1 MYSISMKK
9 NKGKTNEISEL
20 DGFLMSSRNKMFNI
34 NGSDINKII
43 IIDRTLAYPLASRK
57 ALSKYERLLS
67 KLTDLLIDDDDSGD
81 SLREALNQI
90 EKFRLE
96 IKNKY
101 RKFLKQKELEM
112 MSKKLVVLQKEAN
125 RRLMEIQES
134 YLEMTNNNKRSK

>member
-1 MYSISMKK
+1 MYSISKKK
-9 NKGKTNEISEL
+9 NKGKANEMSEL
-20 DGFLMSSRNKMFNI
+20 DGFLMSSKNKMFNI
-34 NGSDINKII
+34 NGSDINNII

-57 ALSKYERLLS
+57 ALSKYERLLNR
-67 KLTDLLIDDDDSGD
+67 LTDLLIDDDDSGD

-96 IKNKY
+96 IKIKY

-134 YLEMTNNNKRSK
+134 YLEKENSRRSK

>member
-9 NKGKTNEISEL
+9 NKGKANEISGL
-20 DGFLMSSRNKMFNI
+20 DGFLMSSKNKMFNI
-34 NGSDINKII
+34 NGSDINNII

-57 ALSKYERLLS
+57 ALSKYEKLLNR
-67 KLTDLLIDDDDSGD
+67 LTDLLIDDDDSGD

-96 IKNKY
+96 IKIKY

-134 YLEMTNNNKRSK
+134 YLEKENSRRSK

>member
-9 NKGKTNEISEL
+9 NKGKTNEVSEL
-20 DGFLMSSRNKMFNI
+20 DGFLMSSKNKMFNI
-34 NGSDINKII
+34 NGSDINNII

-57 ALSKYERLLS
+57 ALSKYERLLN

-96 IKNKY
+96 IKIKY

-134 YLEMTNNNKRSK
+134 YLEKENSRRSK